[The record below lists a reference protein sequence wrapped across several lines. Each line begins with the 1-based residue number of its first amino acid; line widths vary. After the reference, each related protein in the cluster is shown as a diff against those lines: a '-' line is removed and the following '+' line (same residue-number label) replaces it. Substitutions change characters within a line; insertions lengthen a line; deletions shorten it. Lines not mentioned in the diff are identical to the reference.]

1 MNIDPLHPS
10 LSDIK
15 VIFTF
20 RKISSNL
27 QVKRVI
33 MSIYILSI
41 TAECS
46 QRQES
51 VDLGQCPSLAVLW
64 GGGGGG
70 GISLPI
76 YKIGV

>member
-1 MNIDPLHPS
+1 MNLDPLHLL

-20 RKISSNL
+20 RKTSSNL

-41 TAECS
+41 TAEFS
-46 QRQES
+46 QCQES
-51 VDLGQCPSLAVLW
+51 VDLGQCPSLVVLW
-64 GGGGGG
+64 VGGL
-70 GISLPI
+70 GISLLI
-76 YKIGV
+76 HKIGV